1 MSKYCV
7 SYDLNE
13 NHKDYDGLISAIKDY
28 NCIKALY
35 STWFVK
41 SDDSAQD
48 IYKHLKPYIDNDDHL
63 FVIEVNP
70 SAKQGWMPKDIWTWL
85 NS

>member
-1 MSKYCV
+1 MSKYCI

-28 NCIKALY
+28 NYIKALY

-41 SDDSAQD
+41 SNNTAQD
-48 IYKHLKPYIDNDDHL
+48 IYNHLKPYIDNDDRL
-63 FVIEVNP
+63 FVIKVDP
-70 SAKQGWMPKDIWTWL
+70 SDKQGWMSKDIWAWL

>member
-1 MSKYCV
+1 MKKYCI

-28 NCIKALY
+28 NYIKALY

-41 SDDSAQD
+41 STSSATD
-48 IYKHLKPYIDNDDHL
+48 IYNHLQPFIDNDDRL
-63 FVIEVNP
+63 FVVEIDTPNR
-70 SAKQGWMPKDIWTWL
+70 QGWMSKNVWDWL
-85 NS
+85 NN

>member
-1 MSKYCV
+1 MSKYCI

-28 NCIKALY
+28 NYIKALY

-41 SDDSAQD
+41 SNNTAQD
-48 IYKHLKPYIDNDDHL
+48 IYNHLKPYIDNDDHL
-63 FVIEVNP
+63 FVIKVDP
-70 SAKQGWMPKDIWTWL
+70 SDKQGWMPKDIWTWL

>member
-1 MSKYCV
+1 MSKYCI

-28 NCIKALY
+28 NYIKALY

-41 SDDSAQD
+41 SNDTAQMGLVKFL
-48 IYKHLKPYIDNDDHL
+48 IYR
-63 FVIEVNP
+63 VGCT
-70 SAKQGWMPKDIWTWL
+70 SWL
-85 NS
+85 SCFICNIYFFYFFCFK

>member
-1 MSKYCV
+1 MSKYCI

-13 NHKDYDGLISAIKDY
+13 NHKDYDGLISAIREYDY
-28 NCIKALY
+28 IKALY

-41 SDDSAQD
+41 SNDTAQD
-48 IYKHLKPYIDNDDHL
+48 IYNHLKPYIDNDDHL
-63 FVIEVNP
+63 FVIKVDP
-70 SAKQGWMPKDIWTWL
+70 SDKQGWMSKDIWTWL